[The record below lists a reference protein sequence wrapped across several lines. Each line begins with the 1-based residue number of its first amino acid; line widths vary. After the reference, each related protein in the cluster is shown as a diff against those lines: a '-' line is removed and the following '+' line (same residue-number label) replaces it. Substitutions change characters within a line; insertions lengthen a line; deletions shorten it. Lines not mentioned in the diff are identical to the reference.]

1 MKKII
6 FILIAVFA
14 LTACKETKAQVAQ
27 MYSNT
32 DTSATGAISTVTTK
46 TSDTLYDASTIYTM
60 YTKTGA
66 LNAATSCNY
75 LVTFE
80 TVKISGTGTAN
91 VYLQGSTD
99 GVTWRNMNARMI
111 GTDGVNSDT
120 LSIAAASTTATGY
133 AYYSVTGMGV
143 YRPATNTGTF
153 WVPGGRVFY
162 LRLKIVASGTQATI
176 YRNAKVYTFIK

>member
-6 FILIAVFA
+6 FILTAVFA
-14 LTACKETKAQVAQ
+14 LMACNESKAQVAQ

-32 DTSATGAISTVTTK
+32 DTTSTGAISTVTTK
-46 TSDTLYDASTIYTM
+46 TSDTIYDAGNYYTM

-80 TVKISGTGTAN
+80 TVKISGTGTAR

-120 LSIAAASTTATGY
+120 LSIAAASTTATAY
-133 AYYSVTGMGV
+133 AYYSTAGVAV
-143 YRPATNTGTF
+143 YRPATNTATF
-153 WVPGGRVFY
+153 WVPAGRVFY
-162 LRLKIVASGTQATI
+162 LRLNIVGSGTQATI